1 MPIPSLDERLAAD
14 AKGARI
20 IKALISFRRKS
31 LSSTA
36 KRSLLIA
43 FSAFVCSDDPEAKS
57 VVSSLADKL
66 GFVAID
72 SGELARAQ
80 LVEAVADFIRFQIL
94 SMGPGPFATI
104 SVHVIPKA
112 SEERTK
118 P

>member
-20 IKALISFRRKS
+20 IKASNIIPSKIIELDRETLAPHRV
-31 LSSTA
+31 
-36 KRSLLIA
+36 
-43 FSAFVCSDDPEAKS
+43 SAFVCSDDPEAKS

-94 SMGPGPFATI
+94 GMGSGPFATI
-104 SVHVIPKA
+104 SFM
-112 SEERTK
+112 
-118 P
+118 